1 LTASSDPFVAL
12 SGVDERVRRTQLDS
26 GVRVVSDP
34 TPGAASAAVSIWIGA
49 GSRDEPAESA
59 GAFHF
64 LEHLLF
70 KGTSRRSAHE
80 LNMAIDGVGGELNA
94 FTSKESTAF
103 FARVPASDAAMAV
116 DLLAEMVSEPALDAD
131 DVDGEREVILEELA
145 MVNDAPDELA
155 ASLLDEAVFPD
166 HGLGWEVLGRPETLE
181 GLGRESL
188 AEIHER
194 WYRGAT
200 LVVAAAGAVDHE
212 QLVDQV
218 ATWFPHATTDGP
230 ARTRPTAAPLGESSV
245 ERDSE
250 QVHVALGWR
259 GLPVDD
265 PDRWALAV
273 LLHVLGDGPSSRLYQ
288 EVRDERGLAYSIG
301 SGQASYSDAGMV
313 TVSYGA
319 TSRHT
324 AEVAEVVDAQLAAI
338 LADGVTTEEL
348 RVAQGYLRGSLL
360 LALEDAGSRMARL
373 GGGEL
378 ARGGIEP
385 VADALQGYA
394 KVTNDDVRRI
404 GERIFTAPRTAVSV
418 GPIG

>member
-1 LTASSDPFVAL
+1 
-12 SGVDERVRRTQLDS
+12 
-26 GVRVVSDP
+26 
-34 TPGAASAAVSIWIGA
+34 VSIWIGA

-70 KGTSRRSAHE
+70 KGTARRSAHE
-80 LNMAIDGVGGELNA
+80 LNMAIDSVGGELNA

-103 FARVPASDAAMAV
+103 FARVPASDAEMAV

-155 ASLLDEAVFPD
+155 ASMLDEAVFPD
-166 HGLGWEVLGRPETLE
+166 HGLGREVLGRPETLE
-181 GLGRESL
+181 GLERGSL
-188 AEIHER
+188 ASIHER

-200 LVVAAAGAVDHE
+200 LVVAAAGAVDHDR
-212 QLVDQV
+212 LVDQV
-218 ATWFPHATTDGP
+218 GGWFPNGTADVPIRSVPTVPP
-230 ARTRPTAAPLGESSV
+230 AGETSL

-250 QVHVALGWR
+250 QVHVAIGWR
-259 GLPVDD
+259 GLPIDD

-301 SGQASYSDAGMV
+301 SGHAAYSDAGLV
-313 TVSYGA
+313 SISYGA
-319 TSRHT
+319 TGRH
-324 AEVAEVVDAQLAAI
+324 VAEVGDVVEAQLAAI

-378 ARGGIEP
+378 ARGGIER
-385 VADALQGYA
+385 VADALAGYA
-394 KVTNDDVRRI
+394 KVSNDDVRRV
-404 GERIFTAPRTAVSV
+404 GERIFQSPRAAVSV
-418 GPIG
+418 GPIS